1 MQGGDE
7 GRRPA
12 LTANAANPRRAAA
25 VDRPPNQS
33 QPIPPRESA
42 VLLALY
48 ERDDAV
54 QVLFIKR
61 TDRVGLH
68 KGEIGFP
75 GGRIEPDDRDALA
88 AALREAEEEVGIPS
102 EAVMPLGALPL
113 VETIVTNMIIFPFVG
128 RLDAPPLLI
137 PSEFEVAKTIEVP
150 LPTLLDPAT
159 YHEEDWI
166 IRGVKRRIFV
176 YRYGPYDIWGAT
188 GRIVQEFLARLEA
201 WPERPPVFAWTLDEV
216 AAALAATAPPAST
229 AL

>member
-1 MQGGDE
+1 
-7 GRRPA
+7 
-12 LTANAANPRRAAA
+12 
-25 VDRPPNQS
+25 VDRATITPHPT
-33 QPIPPRESA
+33 PPRESA
-42 VLLALY
+42 VLLTVY

-75 GGRIEPDDRDALA
+75 GGRIELDDHDALA
-88 AALREAEEEVGIPS
+88 AALREAEEEVGIPP
-102 EAVMPLGALPL
+102 ATVTPLGALPL
-113 VETIVTNMIIFPFVG
+113 VETIVTNMVIFPFVG

-137 PSEFEVAKTIEVP
+137 PSEFEVAETIEVP

-166 IRGVKRRIFV
+166 IRGVERRIFV

-201 WPERPPVFAWTLDEV
+201 WPERPPTFARTLDDV
-216 AAALAATAPPAST
+216 AAALAATE
-229 AL
+229 

>member
-1 MQGGDE
+1 VE
-7 GRRPA
+7 
-12 LTANAANPRRAAA
+12 RAA
-25 VDRPPNQS
+25 S
-33 QPIPPRESA
+33 PIPSTPPRESA

-75 GGRIEPDDRDALA
+75 GGRIEPDDRDALT
-88 AALREAEEEVGIPS
+88 AALREAEEEVGIPP
-102 EAVMPLGALPL
+102 EAVTPLGALPR

-137 PSEFEVAKTIEVP
+137 PSEFEVAETIEVP

-176 YRYGPYDIWGAT
+176 YRHGPYDIWGAT

-201 WPERPPVFAWTLDEV
+201 WPDRPPTFAWTLNDV
-216 AAALAATAPPAST
+216 AAALAATA
-229 AL
+229 